1 MEIESKIKNILQDNL
16 PDKLEF
22 TGEFGSEIGLFIPF
36 LRFINKFNCL
46 ENRKIITYPGME
58 IFYKA
63 SQLPLPEIKNDKR
76 EHLKN
81 EKLIPWLPIWYIHS
95 YNNKAKSIFHDF
107 PNYRNYFDQ
116 IHLDLSIFFKEDR
129 PLLIIFNKLVKEWND
144 YPINFFGAEDLSQIF
159 NATKNKYNIIY
170 CQHDLMAIDKSQY
183 SLDHNESFS
192 NKLEK
197 LELITKR
204 INNERSRII
213 ELLNEQ
219 SPHNIIT
226 FQSIYENSKI
236 KNKFSYNE
244 LQCKLISLS
253 NDFIS
258 VQGGGSLLL
267 AAFGD
272 CNLHIL
278 HKRGKEYPDSYFG
291 GYYNFIAP
299 KPPNIFVYKENEE
312 LIKNIIKVYN

>member
-1 MEIESKIKNILQDNL
+1 MEIKKFIENILRDNL

-22 TGEFGSEIGLFIPF
+22 IGEFGSEIGLFIPF
-36 LRFINKFNCL
+36 LRFINKFNLL
-46 ENRKIITYPGME
+46 EKRKIITYPGME

-76 EHLKN
+76 EYLKN
-81 EKLIPWLPIWYIHS
+81 EKLIPWLPIWDIHS
-95 YNNKAKSIFHDF
+95 YNDKVKSIFHDF

-116 IHLDLSIFFKEDR
+116 KYIDLSSFFKEYK
-129 PLLIIFNKLVKEWND
+129 PLLIIFNKLVSEWND
-144 YPINFFGAEDLSQIF
+144 FPINFFDAWDLSQIF
-159 NATKNKYNIIY
+159 NASKHKFNIIY
-170 CQHDLMAIDKSQY
+170 CQHDLMEIDKDQY
-183 SLDHNESFS
+183 SLDHNESLS
-192 NKLEK
+192 NKS
-197 LELITKR
+197 ELLTKK
-204 INNERSRII
+204 INYERSRII
-213 ELLNEQ
+213 ELLKEQ
-219 SPHNIIT
+219 SSQNIIT
-226 FQSIYENSKI
+226 FQSIYKKPEI
-236 KNKFSYNE
+236 KKEFSYNE